1 MLVACKSDTQTDLVI
16 AKLDSARQ
24 SLVEAKTVQETK
36 YILDVAT
43 AAEVLAK
50 RQSLGEEAIG
60 YAHAIKTEALAQLGK
75 LLKEM
80 PKATGAKGVGPI
92 AVPQQNRNAVSTL
105 AEIGISKKT
114 SMVAQQLAALPD
126 DTRQKI
132 AEREQTLKQA
142 LLDAKKN
149 LHYAD
154 FSSPSSGTCT
164 VDDLN
169 KLLLQGKTFGTIYAD
184 PPWSYGNQGTRA
196 ATDNHYNTMSIEEI
210 AALPVASLASEQSHI
225 HLWTTNAFLH
235 DSFHLLEHWGF
246 EFKSLLVWDK
256 DRFGIGNYWRLQTE
270 YLLLGT
276 KGGLTFS
283 DHSQPNIVR
292 MTRTQHSAKPEAI
305 RKMIEKVSPGPRLE
319 MFARRVATGWTC
331 WGNEIEKTMFDADVE
346 EVA

>member
-1 MLVACKSDTQTDLVI
+1 MQTTDLVI

-36 YILDVAT
+36 YVLDVAT

-80 PKATGAKGVGPI
+80 PKATGVKLAGRNIGGSPKELPI
-92 AVPQQNRNAVSTL
+92 TGTPTL

-149 LHYAD
+149 LRHAD
-154 FSSPSSGTCT
+154 FSGPSSGTCT

-196 ATDNHYNTMSIEEI
+196 ATDNHYDTMSIEEI